1 MAGSGDLSETG
12 KKAMRLTLSQ
22 IAGFGGSRGW
32 RVVRRR
38 KWRGLAAGDAV

>member
-1 MAGSGDLSETG
+1 MAGSGNLSETG
-12 KKAMRLTLSQ
+12 KKAMRLTSSQ
-22 IAGFGGSRGW
+22 FVGVSGSRGW